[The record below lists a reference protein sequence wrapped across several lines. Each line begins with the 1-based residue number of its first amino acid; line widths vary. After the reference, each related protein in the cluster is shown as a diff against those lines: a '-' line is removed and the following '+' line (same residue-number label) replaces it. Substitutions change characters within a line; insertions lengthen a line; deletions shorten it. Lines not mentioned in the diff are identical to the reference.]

1 MPRSKASNEAQYRY
15 NASHLKR
22 VPLDLKLSDYE
33 ELKQA
38 AAAAGLSVNGFIK
51 AAIKAAIAAGADP
64 AAGTR
69 GDLAAAGA
77 AESAS
82 SANSNKKDLP

>member
-51 AAIKAAIAAGADP
+51 AAIKAAIAADP

-69 GDLAAAGA
+69 GGLAAAGA
-77 AESAS
+77 AESVS
-82 SANSNKKDLP
+82 SANSK

>member
-1 MPRSKASNEAQYRY
+1 MSRTEAQNRATYKY
-15 NASHLKR
+15 AKTHLKR
-22 VPLDLKLSDYE
+22 VPLDLQLSDYE

-38 AAAAGLSVNGFIK
+38 AEAAGLSVNGFIK

-69 GDLAAAGA
+69 GGLAAAGA

-82 SANSNKKDLP
+82 SANSK